1 MANFWWHSILLSS
14 EFEYFGVPTSKTL
27 VHFTFEKGNELVR
40 YHQGEGLGY
49 HSQFL
54 LQAASV
60 QTELNAF
67 HPTENKTKHRLGNL
81 TGGLQ

>member
-1 MANFWWHSILLSS
+1 MASFWRHSILLSS
-14 EFEYFGVPTSKTL
+14 EFEYLGVLTSKTV

-40 YHQGEGLGY
+40 CHQGEGLGY

-67 HPTENKTKHRLGNL
+67 HPTENKIKYNL
-81 TGGLQ
+81 TGSLQ